1 MSSTKESAPHG
12 SQLTQ
17 SKLNETLVKR
27 IREEHAAKEQ
37 AKRDLD
43 AQFSAAAFAKRYQ
56 VSKQTIDKVLG
67 YHTWKHVL

>member
-1 MSSTKESAPHG
+1 MSATRERALQG

-27 IREEHAAKEQ
+27 IRSEHAAKEQ

-43 AQFSAAAFAKRYQ
+43 AQFSALAFARRYQ
-56 VSKQTIDKVLG
+56 VSKPTIEKVLS
-67 YHTWKHVL
+67 YATWRHVR